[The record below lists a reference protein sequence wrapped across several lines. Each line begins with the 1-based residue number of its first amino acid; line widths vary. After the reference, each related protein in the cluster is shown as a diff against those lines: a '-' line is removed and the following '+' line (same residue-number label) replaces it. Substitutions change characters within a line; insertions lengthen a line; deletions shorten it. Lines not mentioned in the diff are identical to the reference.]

1 MKVVSKIYRPDRAMS
16 EYLKQFKTISYD
28 ELIFITDWKG
38 GKVYEAVNEWIRKY
52 QPAIGHTPIL
62 WQKGEE
68 IAPIEFR
75 SKEWELI
82 VSKWARE
89 NGLPEDFD
97 DYDEVF
103 VHMD

>member
-1 MKVVSKIYRPDRAMS
+1 MKVIFKIYKPDRAMQN
-16 EYLKQFKTISYD
+16 YLKQYKTRVYD
-28 ELIFITDWKG
+28 ELIFMTDWKG

-52 QPAIGHTPIL
+52 HPAIGPTPTL

-68 IAPIEFR
+68 IVSIEFG

-82 VSKWARE
+82 VGKWARE

-97 DYDEVF
+97 DYEEVYVF
-103 VHMD
+103 EE